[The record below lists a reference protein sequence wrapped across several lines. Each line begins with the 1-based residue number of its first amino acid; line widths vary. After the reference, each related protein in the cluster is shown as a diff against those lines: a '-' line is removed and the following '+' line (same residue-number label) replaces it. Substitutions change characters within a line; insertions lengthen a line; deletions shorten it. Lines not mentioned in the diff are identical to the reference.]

1 MKRILAGPNAVS
13 EALRAAPGRIEMVC
27 IAETMRPVNVRRLE
41 DLAKHSR
48 VLCESLPKEALDRL
62 AKGLV
67 HQGVIAIT
75 GDYPYVDL
83 PAILSRC
90 QETQNPT
97 IVVLDQVQDPRN
109 LGAIMRSAYAFGA
122 SGVILPKDRAAKVTA
137 AAVRTSAG
145 ASELLMVARIVNMA
159 RTLDE
164 LRDEGFRIYGASG
177 RGGAPLSSL
186 DWSGPTALVLGNE
199 GKGIRRLTAE
209 HCDILFDIPMAC
221 DFDSLNV
228 SAAAAIALY
237 EAHQRR

>member
-1 MKRILAGPNAVS
+1 MKRILAGPNAVF

-41 DLAKHSR
+41 EQAKHSR
-48 VLCESLPKEALDRL
+48 VSCEYLPKESLDRL

-83 PAILSRC
+83 QAILERC
-90 QETQNPT
+90 RETDDPT
-97 IVVLDQVQDPRN
+97 IVVLDQIQDPRN

-122 SGVILPKDRAAKVTA
+122 AGIVLPKDRAAKVTA

-145 ASELLMVARIVNMA
+145 ASELLMVARIINVA
-159 RTLDE
+159 RTLDD

-177 RGGAPLSSL
+177 RGGTPLASL

-199 GKGIRRLTAE
+199 GKGLRRLTAE
-209 HCDILFDIPMAC
+209 HCDALFDIPMAVE
-221 DFDSLNV
+221 FDSLNV

-237 EAHQRR
+237 EAHVRR